1 MGQEQAFLR
10 ERATMSVD
18 NHNGAPTPLQTT
30 PLIQGIA
37 QLV

>member
-1 MGQEQAFLR
+1 MGQELAFLR

-18 NHNGAPTPLQTT
+18 NHNGAPTPLQTA